1 MTARSKISKSIGPDI
16 IERMWN
22 DMDLDGK
29 DDDNGVSLLRLADWE
44 DTVVL
49 LCPLTDLII

>member
-1 MTARSKISKSIGPDI
+1 VTARSKISKSIGPDI
-16 IERMWN
+16 IERVWN

-29 DDDNGVSLLRLADWE
+29 DDEDGVSLLRLADWE